1 MMEKQYWLDKP
12 SNVKRLLVGLYL
24 LCAGLLL
31 TDALHHRHPILQ
43 MEGWF
48 GFYSVYGFVACVILV
63 LTAKEF
69 RKLVARPK
77 DYYENNDDQ

>member
-31 TDALHHRHPILQ
+31 TDALHHRHSILQ
-43 MEGWF
+43 MEDWF

-63 LTAKEF
+63 LAAKEF

-77 DYYENNDDQ
+77 DYYENNNDR